1 MISQMTS
8 DAKISITLS
17 HWERHLILKYGYP
30 RGSLKDQL
38 TEFRNQKRDRV
49 VEFSSLDLGMVPG
62 DLSRSINHGEAE
74 GYEEELDA
82 IATML
87 ENHMR

>member
-1 MISQMTS
+1 MSS
-8 DAKISITLS
+8 DRKIAITLS
-17 HWERHLILKYGYP
+17 QWERHLILKYGYP
-30 RGSLKDQL
+30 WESLKDQL

-49 VEFSSLDLGMVPG
+49 VAFSSLDLEMVTG
-62 DLSRSINHGEAE
+62 DLSRTINHGEAD

-87 ENHMR
+87 ENYVR